1 VRWLRTFLLLTAA
14 AWTCGCAKEYTVSEQ
29 KFPPAMPPTLIFVA
43 DGAGDF
49 RAASTSMRKVLDQ
62 QGLPGSVQTVVWS
75 HGYLRI
81 LKDQVDYAYARAQGC
96 KLAETI
102 LTVRQ
107 THPEISIYVVGHSAG
122 AVVALAAAESLP
134 PCSIEGMAL
143 LAPSLSTF
151 YDVRPAL
158 PAIRRHLDV
167 YYSTHD
173 ILYLGL
179 GTGVFGTSE
188 GIHAPAS
195 GRIGFQVQDDLCK
208 VRQHQWQHSDCPTG
222 NWGGHYGGYQPGFL
236 RERVL
241 PLMLN

>member
-14 AWTCGCAKEYTVSEQ
+14 AWACGCAKHYTVSEQ
-29 KFPPAMPPTLIFVA
+29 ALPMPPCPTLIFVA

-62 QGLPGSVQTVVWS
+62 EGLPGSVQTVVWS

-81 LKDQVDYAYARAQGC
+81 LKDQLDYSYARAQGY

-102 LTVRQ
+102 QAVRQ
-107 THPEISIYVVGHSAG
+107 THPEMSIYVVGHSAG
-122 AVVALAAAESLP
+122 AVVALSAAESLP
-134 PCSIEGMAL
+134 PCSIDGMAL
-143 LAPSLSTF
+143 LSPSVSTF
-151 YDVRPAL
+151 YDLRPAL
-158 PAIRRHLDV
+158 TAVRRHMDV

-173 ILYLGL
+173 TLYLGV
-179 GTGVFGTSE
+179 GTGIFGTSE

-208 VRQHQWQHSDCPTG
+208 LRQHQWHHSDCPTG
-222 NWGGHYGGYQPGFL
+222 NWGGHYGAYQPGFL
-236 RERVL
+236 RERVI